1 MMKTAKTYGALHLI
15 LMLYSLSSVCSK
27 LAGQAEFM
35 SLRFILC
42 YGGTLFLLFLYAI
55 AWQQII
61 KALPLTLAFA
71 NKAMTV
77 VWGIVW
83 GVLIFQESVTPGK
96 LLGVAL
102 IIAGI
107 ILFSASDKETENQDG

>member
-35 SLRFILC
+35 RLRFILC
-42 YGGTLFLLFLYAI
+42 YGGTLSLLFLYAI

-77 VWGIVW
+77 VCLLYTSFCGSGCQQLS
-83 GVLIFQESVTPGK
+83 GVPGD
-96 LLGVAL
+96 LLRIYAHPL
-102 IIAGI
+102 PDPA
-107 ILFSASDKETENQDG
+107 